1 MTTLA
6 ILKADIAIYAARSD
20 LGAYIPT
27 FVRLCESRIRK
38 VVRIPEMEVSED
50 LALTAQ
56 TVDLPAGF
64 MRMRRI
70 YSDSTTDR
78 PLEYMTPE
86 LAWSDASFTTPGA
99 PIAYTIEGTTLSVFP
114 YAANYT
120 AKINY
125 IKAFDALVADADT
138 NYLLTNAYDIYLY
151 GCLMEMKAF
160 IEDDGQVQKWSA
172 AFGEAV
178 SELNRA
184 GNSQRHGAI
193 LRKTGVT
200 SP

>member
-1 MTTLA
+1 M
-6 ILKADIAIYAARSD
+6 
-20 LGAYIPT
+20 
-27 FVRLCESRIRK
+27 
-38 VVRIPEMEVSED
+38 RIPEMEASED

-56 TVDLPAGF
+56 TVNLPTGF
-64 MRMRRI
+64 MKMRRI
-70 YSDSTTDR
+70 YSDSTTNR

-86 LAWSDASFTTPGA
+86 LAWSDANFTAPGA
-99 PIAYTIEGTTLSVFP
+99 PVAYTIEGATLSVFP
-114 YAANYT
+114 YAANYI

-125 IKAFDALVADADT
+125 IKAFDALVDDADT
-138 NYLLTNAYDIYLY
+138 NWLLINAYDVYLY
-151 GCLMEMKAF
+151 GCLMEMIAF
-160 IEDDGQVQKWSA
+160 IEDDVSVQKWSA

-184 GNSQRHGAI
+184 GNSQRSGAI